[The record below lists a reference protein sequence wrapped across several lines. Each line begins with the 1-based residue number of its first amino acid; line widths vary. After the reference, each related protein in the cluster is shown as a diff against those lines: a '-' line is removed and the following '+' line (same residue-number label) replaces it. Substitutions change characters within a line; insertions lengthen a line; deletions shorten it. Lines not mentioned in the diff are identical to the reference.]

1 MSLNMLKHLTALKCL
16 RQAAQTNSILQHGI
30 NGTGAAW
37 NIPKAF
43 LETMSNIKYMY
54 LKIEVIL
61 QDLCVKFNK
70 T

>member
-37 NIPKAF
+37 NIPKGF
-43 LETMSNIKYMY
+43 PGDYVKH
-54 LKIEVIL
+54 KIYVPENRSYFTRPVCEV
-61 QDLCVKFNK
+61 
-70 T
+70 